1 MSVGFSRA
9 KQYLIPFIV
18 LALLCGCRYE
28 YPTKV
33 AAKKTRKALGATET
47 KEAEVE
53 SSSVSVEPS
62 LASDL
67 EQPVRL
73 EADGKPIDIATL
85 SDYGHAGPW
94 VADVDCDGDRD
105 LLVGDFPGNFWF
117 FENEYSDGQPKYAA
131 GVKFQAGGADAKV
144 PVY

>member
-1 MSVGFSRA
+1 MSRRVFLVSCMA
-9 KQYLIPFIV
+9 LPIAFTL
-18 LALLCGCRYE
+18 LACGCRYE
-28 YPTKV
+28 YPVTKV
-33 AAKKTRKALGATET
+33 AKKPRAKVRLST
-47 KEAEVE
+47 E
-53 SSSVSVEPS
+53 SSPEESQPS

-67 EQPVRL
+67 AEPVRL

-85 SDYGHAGPW
+85 SRHAHAGPW

-105 LLVGDFPGNFWF
+105 LLVGDFPGYFWF

-131 GVKFQAGGADAKV
+131 GVKFQAGGTDAKV